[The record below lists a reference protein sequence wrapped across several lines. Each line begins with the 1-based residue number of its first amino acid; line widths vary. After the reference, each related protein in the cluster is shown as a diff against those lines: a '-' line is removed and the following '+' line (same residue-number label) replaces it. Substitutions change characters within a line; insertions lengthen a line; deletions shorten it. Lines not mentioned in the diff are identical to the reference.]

1 MIDSGQT
8 GLYANLLYTVLRNV
22 TVQKNQKL
30 KTQFTSSRTVFII
43 VAFFAVHC
51 YYTLLFFTIITR
63 SPIITIP
70 FNLQQVQSSS
80 KPFLLAVV
88 TSIHS
93 LANSN

>member
-8 GLYANLLYTVLRNV
+8 GLYVNLRYTVLRNI

-43 VAFFAVHC
+43 VAFFTVHC
-51 YYTLLFFTIITR
+51 YYTLL
-63 SPIITIP
+63 SLPEAQSSIP

-80 KPFLLAVV
+80 KLFLLAVV
-88 TSIHS
+88 ISIRS